1 MVFGGVKTTESP
13 FSFCLQKTKGY
24 LRAFIFWIIFYT
36 RQEHFFT
43 IASQEYKIMITR
55 TWKNHPIIPQSTN
68 LSYNPFQWVND
79 FEKEVLENNRKVFS
93 RIYNTDVEE
102 HWLKSDND

>member
-1 MVFGGVKTTESP
+1 
-13 FSFCLQKTKGY
+13 
-24 LRAFIFWIIFYT
+24 
-36 RQEHFFT
+36 
-43 IASQEYKIMITR
+43 MITR
-55 TWKNHPIIPQSTN
+55 TWKNHRIIPQSKN